1 MTGFE
6 IIEKAYTILEL
17 PDMATRDD
25 IRTAY
30 RDLCRRY
37 HPDKC
42 TGKEKSSC
50 SAMFRRITWA
60 RDILLNYLDSYRYI
74 FTEEEYKN
82 HLGPEALNHLNRFY
96 SVYGEFL
103 SDPAQKSFED
113 TDISSLDSPR

>member
-1 MTGFE
+1 MTGFD
-6 IIEKAYTILEL
+6 IIEKACAILEL

-30 RDLCRRY
+30 RELCRRY

-42 TGKEKSSC
+42 TGKEKASC

-103 SDPAQKSFED
+103 SDPSQKSFED
-113 TDISSLDSPR
+113 MDISSLDDPR

>member
-6 IIEKAYTILEL
+6 IIEKARKVLEL
-17 PDMATRDD
+17 PEMATRDE

-37 HPDKC
+37 HPDRC
-42 TGKEKSSC
+42 AEKEKSSC
-50 SAMFRRITWA
+50 SAKFRRITWA

-74 FTEEEYKN
+74 FTEEEYRK
-82 HLGPEALNHLNRFY
+82 HLGPEAMNHFSRFY

-103 SDPAQKSFED
+103 SDPSLKTLED
-113 TDISSLDSPR
+113 